1 MKLNKLLSIHQT
13 WVDDHTSIITNCEI
27 LGDAFLIHNNPVYKK
42 IRVYSLEIGCVYEQA
57 WPKYL
62 ILPFQALG
70 EIIACKKIP
79 YVPAASL
86 LFEIEEK
93 RANVLNTDDITIPE
107 SHHMHEA
114 AHVIAEYF
122 FQNSQVNKSQEEI
135 LKSMICESFANTVD
149 AIAWAYVEES
159 DPYHGIF
166 LNHQSY
172 MHPSRKDIASI
183 KKMVNE
189 YGIRFTFIIMM
200 YSYLHAN
207 FLIEKIPST
216 LIEKLVTEFGFSLT
230 FDQKL
235 LKDCDSMMKLAEKLD
250 PQFRIQTTQ
259 TYLKLQGYNGD
270 IFQLLDFQFVNLLNT
285 KSEFL
290 TALQLMS
297 DLICQE

>member
-1 MKLNKLLSIHQT
+1 MKMSKLLSIHQS
-13 WVDDHTSIITNCEI
+13 SITEHFSDITNNEI
-27 LGDAFLIHNNPVYKK
+27 LGDAFLIHRNPVYKK
-42 IRVYSLEIGCVYEQA
+42 IREYSLEIGCVYEQA

-86 LFEIEEK
+86 LFEIEAK
-93 RANVLNTDDITIPE
+93 RANVLTTDDISVPE

-122 FQNSQVNKSQEEI
+122 FQNCHLNNSQEEI

-183 KKMVNE
+183 KKMVNA
-189 YGIRFTFIIMM
+189 YGLRFTFIIMM

-216 LIEKLVTEFGFSLT
+216 LIEKLVADFGFNLNV
-230 FDQKL
+230 DQKL

-285 KSEFL
+285 KSEFIHVIKAM
-290 TALQLMS
+290 T
-297 DLICQE
+297 DLVCN